1 MKSEAYGPR
10 ERIRSKKDFADLYK
24 SGGCYRGKHF
34 NLIFRPNELGFSR
47 MSAVA
52 SRRIGNA
59 VVRARSRRRARE
71 LFRRNKDLVPGT
83 MDMLVI
89 ARLGLGEASWEDL
102 LQQYRSAMKYAAR
115 GRRADTS
122 Q

>member
-10 ERIRSKKDFADLYK
+10 ERIRKKKDFSDLYE
-24 SGGCYRGKHF
+24 SGGCFRGKFF
-34 NLIFRPNELGFSR
+34 NLIFRPNDLGFSR

-59 VVRARSRRRARE
+59 VARNRARRRARE
-71 LFRRNKDLVPGT
+71 LFRRRKDLVPGT

-89 ARLGLGEASWEDL
+89 ARQGLGEAAWEDL
-102 LQQYRSAMKYAAR
+102 VRQYQAAMKYVAR
-115 GRRADTS
+115 SRAPRA